1 MDVYNMV
8 TTRIIE
14 QLEKGY
20 IPWKKPWANC
30 LDGTFNRISRKQYSL
45 LNQLLLSRGGEYAT
59 FKQWDQIGGKVK
71 KGEKA
76 EIVVFWKLQEAQE
89 KDETGEIKIKKIPIL
104 RYYNVFHISQV
115 ENVLPLPKMEEFDTS
130 PIERAENALHNYI
143 EREHITLS
151 VGTSDRAFYSPYTDS
166 IKIPAITQ
174 FECAEEYYATAFHEC
189 GHSTLKASR
198 CNRES
203 ENAAAFFGSEGYSK
217 EELIAE
223 ITSAAILHSMGL
235 ETKETFQNSAAYIQ
249 NWLQVLKN
257 DKKFI
262 ILASGKAEKAA
273 KYILDIDIKE
283 DKEEKEQE
291 HEKRKI

>member
-1 MDVYNMV
+1 M
-8 TTRIIE
+8 
-14 QLEKGY
+14 
-20 IPWKKPWANC
+20 
-30 LDGTFNRISRKQYSL
+30 
-45 LNQLLLSRGGEYAT
+45 
-59 FKQWDQIGGKVK
+59 
-71 KGEKA
+71 
-76 EIVVFWKLQEAQE
+76 
-89 KDETGEIKIKKIPIL
+89 
-104 RYYNVFHISQV
+104 
-115 ENVLPLPKMEEFDTS
+115 LPLPKMEEFDTS

-151 VGTSDRAFYSPYTDS
+151 VGISDRAFYSQYTDS
-166 IKIPAITQ
+166 ITIPTITQ

-203 ENAAAFFGSEGYSK
+203 ENRPALFGSEDYSK

-235 ETKETFQNSAAYIQ
+235 ETPETFQNSAAYIQ

-262 ILASGKAEKAA
+262 VAASGKAEKAA
-273 KYILDIDIKE
+273 KYILDVKE

-291 HEKRKI
+291 HEKRTI